1 MAFRPNYNQARGDR
15 DRAKQQKKQEK
26 LRRRE
31 EDAAQRKIDRGEAP
45 DTQDTAETP
54 TGDAPDPAGPVAT
67 Q

>member
-31 EDAAQRKIDRGEAP
+31 EDAAKRKAERGEGP
-45 DTQDTAETP
+45 PVDETP
-54 TGDAPDPAGPVAT
+54 TEPGFEKP
-67 Q
+67 